1 MDFLESIKTPTMLI
15 NKTIAENNIHSMVEK
30 AKFNNLRFR
39 PHFKTHQSAE
49 IGEWYRAAGVHSITV
64 SSVTMAHYFA
74 DAGWQ
79 DILIAFPVNLL
90 EIKEIVSLSQ
100 RVKLGLLIDSGVVVQ
115 KLEKELISPVEFWIK
130 IDTGYHRAGL
140 YWENVEEILSLA
152 EKIKTSAKMKLKG
165 LLTHAGHVYHA
176 KSSLEVLD
184 IFNQTRLRM
193 SNVKTAVEESLGIP
207 IEISVGDT
215 PGCTLGED
223 FTGINEIRP
232 GNFIFYD
239 IQQYCLGVCSLSD
252 IAVMLACPV
261 ISVYP
266 ERNEILIYGG
276 AIHLSKDY
284 ALDPNGNNIYGLVR
298 LPDEEISEK
307 IKKRYVR
314 SISQEHGIVSMPGKD
329 LESLSPGNLVYVYP
343 THSCLTLQAMQDIY
357 LFDGKRISTM
367 LSK

>member
-1 MDFLESIKTPTMLI
+1 MNFLESIKTPTLLI
-15 NKTIAENNIHSMVEK
+15 NKTIAKNNILSMVQK
-30 AKFNNLRFR
+30 AKVNNLRFR

-49 IGEWYRAAGVHSITV
+49 IGEWYREAGVSSITV

-79 DILIAFPVNLL
+79 DILIAFPVNIL
-90 EIKEIVSLSQ
+90 EINEIVSLSQ
-100 RVKLGLLIDSGVVVQ
+100 RVKLGLLIDSAVVVQ
-115 KLEKELISPVEFWIK
+115 KLEKELICPVELWIK

-140 YWENVEEILSLA
+140 FWENAEEIISLA
-152 EKIKTSAKMKLKG
+152 EKISASANMNLRG
-165 LLTHAGHVYHA
+165 LITHAGHVYHA

-193 SNVKTAVEESLGIP
+193 LNVKTEIQKSLNIP

-215 PGCTLGED
+215 PGCTLAED
-223 FTGINEIRP
+223 FTGIDEIRP

-239 IQQYCLGVCSLSD
+239 IQQYCLGVCSLSE
-252 IAVMLACPV
+252 IAVTLACPV
-261 ISVYP
+261 ISLYP

-284 ALDPNGNNIYGLVR
+284 AVALNGNTIYGLVK
-298 LPDEEISEK
+298 LPGEESSEK
-307 IKKRYVR
+307 TKKRYVR

-329 LESLSPGNLVYVYP
+329 LESLSPGNLVFVYP

-357 LFDGKRISTM
+357 LFDGEKISTM
-367 LSK
+367 LST